1 MKFIFTF
8 LFFLALGYSTFAQ
21 QKARYNIRVI
31 DRNGK
36 GVRGSFYAAANDGLT
51 IIRNRKDTLKLSADS
66 ISALDIHRK
75 GIAAPLA
82 IAGGLTF
89 FVLAARSDKLVESI
103 VFIVAGVPAGVSGG
117 LLIGGLLSNKKH
129 YKGLQA
135 KDFPII
141 KSDLQKYTVLK

>member
-8 LFFLALGYSTFAQ
+8 LICIALSYTVNAQ
-21 QKARYNIRVI
+21 QKARYSIRVI
-31 DRNGK
+31 DRSGHA
-36 GVRGSFYAAANDGLT
+36 VRGSFYAASDDGVI
-51 IIRNRKDTLKLSADS
+51 IIRNRRDTVKLSADS
-66 ISALDIHRK
+66 ISALSIHRK

-89 FVLAARSDKLVESI
+89 FVLAAKSDKLVESVVLI
-103 VFIVAGVPAGVSGG
+103 AAGVPVGVSGG

-135 KDFPII
+135 KDFPLI
-141 KSDLQKYTVLK
+141 KANLQKYTVLK

>member
-8 LFFLALGYSTFAQ
+8 LICIALTYTSVAQ
-21 QKARYNIRVI
+21 QRAKYTIRVV

-36 GVRGSFYAAANDGLT
+36 AIRGSFYAASDQGLT
-51 IIRNRKDTLKLSADS
+51 VIRNRKDTLKLSADS
-66 ISALDIHRK
+66 ISALYIHRK

-89 FVLAARSDKLVESI
+89 FVLAAKSDKLAESI
-103 VFIVAGVPAGVSGG
+103 VLIAAGVPAGVSGG

-129 YKGLQA
+129 YKGLSA
-135 KDFPII
+135 KDFPLIRPN
-141 KSDLQKYTVLK
+141 LQKYTVLK